1 MPTWFAQNSS
11 VNIDSV
17 NQWNSAANGSGS
29 FLTWANLS
37 PTDILVANGKTSIAI
52 NVDFTCALIT
62 NVATGGTAGGGFVM
76 NAGRTITTNITT
88 SSATCVSITAAGT
101 FTIIGN
107 ITGGTSGNAIYGVD
121 HNSTGTLNVVGNV
134 TGGTVGIN
142 LWAIAIRLGGALNV
156 TGTVTGGSSGTACRA
171 IGTQNNPGAV
181 INITGNVIGASAAG
195 VAVINVNASLF
206 ITGNISGAV
215 AIEAGVQTLPIL
227 ITGDIVC
234 DSAAAVIGAGAGTVI
249 SHNGSVIQNTTFGRG
264 VFNSVIYRIHP
275 SANRTRQ
282 YRTYDTTSFLDNGS
296 RTYYTGGINIGHPA
310 TSNVRLGTVYG
321 AANEFTGTLA
331 VPSPTLVA
339 IGVATDNTVGSY
351 APTGG
356 LDAAGVRAA
365 IGLAAANLDAQL
377 ATKPDAAGIRS
388 AVGLA
393 AANLD
398 TQLSDI
404 PTVTEFEARTLIAS
418 GYASSTHWTAT
429 RAGYLDGVLLADN
442 YNIRVVSVTGSKHI
456 ASVVHDVEPA
466 AIPEDA
472 FVDGA
477 LSNRVLAANA
487 AAEVATAVR
496 TELAIELGRIDVAN
510 SSRLASSAYTAPDNA
525 GITLIK
531 TVTDRL
537 NTGLVQDGAVWQFTV
552 NMLENGPVDGGG
564 GSATVE
570 NQLLILGQLDV
581 IQNKTDLIS
590 GASGITSLLAGAIL
604 DPGQITSFPETL
616 TIGDSYTEAN
626 GRAIQIPVVDTNGVP
641 ISSTGSLYFSSATVT
656 FVIKR
661 AGELD
666 SDRIISGTA
675 TFVDPPGT
683 GTGDEAP
690 YVVVEL
696 SSSETLKGLVKYKYT
711 GILTFTWPG
720 TSDEVMSF
728 ETNTITFRE

>member
-1 MPTWFAQNSS
+1 MQLLKQNTAATVLVGPVLDSAGAAVTNAVIGDFQITKNGTSAAMASPATRTHSHNGFYLLSLDAGDTDTIGRLVIS
-11 VNIDSV
+11 VNNTAQSMSTHRYTVLLPSV
-17 NQWNSAANGSGS
+17 
-29 FLTWANLS
+29 F
-37 PTDILVANGKTSIAI
+37 D
-52 NVDFTCALIT
+52 ALIT
-62 NVATGGTAGGGFVM
+62 NAT
-76 NAGRTITTNITT
+76 
-88 SSATCVSITAAGT
+88 
-101 FTIIGN
+101 
-107 ITGGTSGNAIYGVD
+107 
-121 HNSTGTLNVVGNV
+121 NSTGGLPAATNTITALAG
-134 TGGTVGIN
+134 
-142 LWAIAIRLGGALNV
+142 AIS
-156 TGTVTGGSSGTACRA
+156 TF
-171 IGTQNNPGAV
+171 
-181 INITGNVIGASAAG
+181 AG
-195 VAVINVNASLF
+195 
-206 ITGNISGAV
+206 GAV
-215 AIEAGVQTLPIL
+215 ASVTNRVTANVDQWGGVPVTGMPLPTSSYTAPL
-227 ITGDIVC
+227 
-234 DSAAAVIGAGAGTVI
+234 SAADT
-249 SHNGSVIQNTTFGRG
+249 
-264 VFNSVIYRIHP
+264 
-275 SANRTRQ
+275 RTA
-282 YRTYDTTSFLDNGS
+282 L
-296 RTYYTGGINIGHPA
+296 
-310 TSNVRLGTVYG
+310 
-321 AANEFTGTLA
+321 
-331 VPSPTLVA
+331 
-339 IGVATDNTVGSY
+339 
-351 APTGG
+351 
-356 LDAAGVRAA
+356 
-365 IGLAAANLDAQL
+365 GLA
-377 ATKPDAAGIRS
+377 S
-388 AVGLA
+388 
-393 AANLD
+393 ANLD
-398 TQLSDI
+398 TQLADI
-404 PTVTEFEARTLIAS
+404 PTTAEFEARTLIAAE
-418 GYASSTHWTAT
+418 YASSTHWTAT

-442 YNIRVVSVTGSKHI
+442 YNIRVVAVTGSKHI
-456 ASVVHDVEPA
+456 ASVVHSVEPA

-496 TELAIELGRIDVAN
+496 TELAIELGRIDVTS

-525 GITLIK
+525 SITLIK

-552 NMLENGPVDGGG
+552 NMLENGPAGGGG
-564 GSATVE
+564 GSGDATLA
-570 NQLLILGQLDV
+570 NQVLILDQLDL

-590 GASGITSLLAGAIL
+590 GASGITSLLAGAVL
-604 DPGQITSFPETL
+604 EPGQITSFPETL

>member
-1 MPTWFAQNSS
+1 MQLLKQNTAATVLVGPVLDSAGAAVTNAVIDDFQITKNGTSAAMASPATRTHSHNGFYLLSLATGDTDTIGRLVIS
-11 VNIDSV
+11 VNNTAQSMSTHRYTVLLPSV
-17 NQWNSAANGSGS
+17 
-29 FLTWANLS
+29 F
-37 PTDILVANGKTSIAI
+37 D
-52 NVDFTCALIT
+52 ALIT
-62 NVATGGTAGGGFVM
+62 NAT
-76 NAGRTITTNITT
+76 
-88 SSATCVSITAAGT
+88 
-101 FTIIGN
+101 
-107 ITGGTSGNAIYGVD
+107 
-121 HNSTGTLNVVGNV
+121 NSTGGLPAATNTITALAG
-134 TGGTVGIN
+134 
-142 LWAIAIRLGGALNV
+142 AIS
-156 TGTVTGGSSGTACRA
+156 TF
-171 IGTQNNPGAV
+171 
-181 INITGNVIGASAAG
+181 AG
-195 VAVINVNASLF
+195 
-206 ITGNISGAV
+206 GAV
-215 AIEAGVQTLPIL
+215 ASVTNRVTANVDQWGGVSVTGMPLP
-227 ITGDIVC
+227 TASYVAPDN
-234 DSAAAVIGAGAGTVI
+234 ATIGTI
-249 SHNGSVIQNTTFGRG
+249 STN
-264 VFNSVIYRIHP
+264 
-275 SANRTRQ
+275 
-282 YRTYDTTSFLDNGS
+282 
-296 RTYYTGGINIGHPA
+296 
-310 TSNVRLGTVYG
+310 LGTVNTNVLSRL
-321 AANEFTGTLA
+321 AA
-331 VPSPTLVA
+331 SSYVA
-339 IGVATDNTVGSY
+339 PLSASETRS
-351 APTGG
+351 A
-356 LDAAGVRAA
+356 L
-365 IGLAAANLDAQL
+365 GLA
-377 ATKPDAAGIRS
+377 S
-388 AVGLA
+388 
-393 AANLD
+393 ANLD
-398 TQLSDI
+398 TQLADI

-442 YNIRVVSVTGSKHI
+442 YNIRVVSVTGSKHVT
-456 ASVVHDVEPA
+456 SVVHSVEPA
-466 AIPEDA
+466 AIPENA

-477 LSNRVLAANA
+477 LSNRVLAASA

-496 TELAIELGRIDVAN
+496 TELAIELGRIDVTS

-525 GITLIK
+525 SITSIK

-552 NMLENGPVDGGG
+552 NMLENGPAGGGG
-564 GSATVE
+564 GSATIG
-570 NQLLILGQLDV
+570 NQLLILDQLDL

-590 GASGITSLLAGAIL
+590 GASGITSLLAGAVL
-604 DPGQITSFPETL
+604 EPGQITSFPETL

>member
-1 MPTWFAQNSS
+1 MPLPTASYTAPL
-11 VNIDSV
+11 
-17 NQWNSAANGSGS
+17 SAAD
-29 FLTWANLS
+29 TR
-37 PTDILVANGKTSIAI
+37 T
-52 NVDFTCALIT
+52 AL
-62 NVATGGTAGGGFVM
+62 
-76 NAGRTITTNITT
+76 
-88 SSATCVSITAAGT
+88 
-101 FTIIGN
+101 
-107 ITGGTSGNAIYGVD
+107 
-121 HNSTGTLNVVGNV
+121 
-134 TGGTVGIN
+134 
-142 LWAIAIRLGGALNV
+142 
-156 TGTVTGGSSGTACRA
+156 
-171 IGTQNNPGAV
+171 
-181 INITGNVIGASAAG
+181 
-195 VAVINVNASLF
+195 
-206 ITGNISGAV
+206 
-215 AIEAGVQTLPIL
+215 
-227 ITGDIVC
+227 
-234 DSAAAVIGAGAGTVI
+234 
-249 SHNGSVIQNTTFGRG
+249 
-264 VFNSVIYRIHP
+264 
-275 SANRTRQ
+275 
-282 YRTYDTTSFLDNGS
+282 
-296 RTYYTGGINIGHPA
+296 
-310 TSNVRLGTVYG
+310 
-321 AANEFTGTLA
+321 
-331 VPSPTLVA
+331 
-339 IGVATDNTVGSY
+339 
-351 APTGG
+351 
-356 LDAAGVRAA
+356 
-365 IGLAAANLDAQL
+365 GLA
-377 ATKPDAAGIRS
+377 S
-388 AVGLA
+388 
-393 AANLD
+393 ANLD
-398 TQLSDI
+398 TQLANI
-404 PTVTEFEARTLIAS
+404 PTTAEFEARTLIAAE
-418 GYASSTHWTAT
+418 YASSTHWTAT

-442 YNIRVVSVTGSKHI
+442 YNIRVVSVTGSKHV
-456 ASVVHDVEPA
+456 ASVVHSVEPA

-496 TELAIELGRIDVAN
+496 TELAIELGRIDVTS

-525 GITLIK
+525 SITLIK

-552 NMLENGPVDGGG
+552 NMLENGPAGGGG
-564 GSATVE
+564 GSATVG
-570 NQLLILGQLDV
+570 NQLLILDQLDL

-590 GASGITSLLAGAIL
+590 GASGITSLLAGAVL
-604 DPGQITSFPETL
+604 EPGQITSFPETL

>member
-1 MPTWFAQNSS
+1 MATQTVEFRAAPGLSLTVRLFAIGSDTIVQTASSCTEATNRKGTYAAVFTDPGAAEFELVALSGGVPVCRWFTTLTLTTATFQAYEVRTQAVVAPVTVGTNNDKAGYSLTAGTGLGNQTANITGNLSGSVGSVTGAVGSVTNRVTANTDQWGGAAVTGMPMPTSS
-11 VNIDSV
+11 YTAPDNATI
-17 NQWNSAANGSGS
+17 G
-29 FLTWANLS
+29 
-37 PTDILVANGKTSIAI
+37 SIAI
-52 NVDFTCALIT
+52 N
-62 NVATGGTAGGGFVM
+62 
-76 NAGRTITTNITT
+76 
-88 SSATCVSITAAGT
+88 
-101 FTIIGN
+101 
-107 ITGGTSGNAIYGVD
+107 
-121 HNSTGTLNVVGNV
+121 
-134 TGGTVGIN
+134 
-142 LWAIAIRLGGALNV
+142 
-156 TGTVTGGSSGTACRA
+156 
-171 IGTQNNPGAV
+171 
-181 INITGNVIGASAAG
+181 
-195 VAVINVNASLF
+195 
-206 ITGNISGAV
+206 
-215 AIEAGVQTLPIL
+215 
-227 ITGDIVC
+227 
-234 DSAAAVIGAGAGTVI
+234 
-249 SHNGSVIQNTTFGRG
+249 
-264 VFNSVIYRIHP
+264 
-275 SANRTRQ
+275 
-282 YRTYDTTSFLDNGS
+282 
-296 RTYYTGGINIGHPA
+296 
-310 TSNVRLGTVYG
+310 LGTVNTNVLSRL
-321 AANEFTGTLA
+321 AA
-331 VPSPTLVA
+331 SSYVA
-339 IGVATDNTVGSY
+339 PLSASETRS
-351 APTGG
+351 A
-356 LDAAGVRAA
+356 L
-365 IGLAAANLDAQL
+365 GLA
-377 ATKPDAAGIRS
+377 S
-388 AVGLA
+388 
-393 AANLD
+393 ANLD
-398 TQLSDI
+398 TQLADI
-404 PTVTEFEARTLIAS
+404 PTVAEFEARTLIAS

-442 YNIRVVSVTGSKHI
+442 YNIRVVAVTGSKHI
-456 ASVVHDVEPA
+456 ASVVHSVESA
-466 AIPEDA
+466 AIPETA
-472 FVDGA
+472 FADNA

-496 TELAIELGRIDVAN
+496 TELAIELGRIDVTS

-552 NMLENGPVDGGG
+552 NMLENGPAGGGG
-564 GSATVE
+564 GSATVG
-570 NQLLILGQLDV
+570 NQLLILDQLDA

-590 GASGITSLLAGAIL
+590 GASGITSLLAGAVL
-604 DPGQITSFPETL
+604 EPGQITSFPETL

>member
-1 MPTWFAQNSS
+1 MPTQTVEFRAAPGLSLTVRLFAIGSDTIVQTASSCTEATNRKGTYAAVFTDPGAAEFELVAFSGTTPVCRWFVTLTLTTATFQAYEVRTQAVVGAVGS
-11 VNIDSV
+11 VTARVTANTDQWGGVSV
-17 NQWNSAANGSGS
+17 TGMPLPTASYTAPLSAAD
-29 FLTWANLS
+29 TR
-37 PTDILVANGKTSIAI
+37 T
-52 NVDFTCALIT
+52 AL
-62 NVATGGTAGGGFVM
+62 
-76 NAGRTITTNITT
+76 
-88 SSATCVSITAAGT
+88 
-101 FTIIGN
+101 
-107 ITGGTSGNAIYGVD
+107 
-121 HNSTGTLNVVGNV
+121 
-134 TGGTVGIN
+134 
-142 LWAIAIRLGGALNV
+142 
-156 TGTVTGGSSGTACRA
+156 
-171 IGTQNNPGAV
+171 
-181 INITGNVIGASAAG
+181 
-195 VAVINVNASLF
+195 
-206 ITGNISGAV
+206 
-215 AIEAGVQTLPIL
+215 
-227 ITGDIVC
+227 
-234 DSAAAVIGAGAGTVI
+234 
-249 SHNGSVIQNTTFGRG
+249 
-264 VFNSVIYRIHP
+264 
-275 SANRTRQ
+275 
-282 YRTYDTTSFLDNGS
+282 
-296 RTYYTGGINIGHPA
+296 
-310 TSNVRLGTVYG
+310 
-321 AANEFTGTLA
+321 
-331 VPSPTLVA
+331 
-339 IGVATDNTVGSY
+339 
-351 APTGG
+351 
-356 LDAAGVRAA
+356 
-365 IGLAAANLDAQL
+365 GLA
-377 ATKPDAAGIRS
+377 S
-388 AVGLA
+388 
-393 AANLD
+393 ANLD
-398 TQLSDI
+398 TQLADI
-404 PTVTEFEARTLIAS
+404 PTVAEFEARTLIAS

-477 LSNRVLAANA
+477 LSNRVLAASA

-496 TELAIELGRIDVAN
+496 TELAIELGRIDVTS
-510 SSRLASSAYTAPDNA
+510 SSRLASSAYTAPDNE

-552 NMLENGPVDGGG
+552 NMLENGPAGGGG
-564 GSATVE
+564 GSATVG
-570 NQLLILGQLDV
+570 NQLLILDQLDL

-590 GASGITSLLAGAIL
+590 GASGITSLLAGAVL

>member
-1 MPTWFAQNSS
+1 MQLLKQNAAATVLVGPVLDSAGAAVTNAVIGDFQITKNGTSAAMASPATRTHSHNGFYLLSLATGDTDTVGRLVIS
-11 VNIDSV
+11 VNNTAQSMSTHRYTVLLPSV
-17 NQWNSAANGSGS
+17 
-29 FLTWANLS
+29 F
-37 PTDILVANGKTSIAI
+37 D
-52 NVDFTCALIT
+52 ALIT
-62 NVATGGTAGGGFVM
+62 NAT
-76 NAGRTITTNITT
+76 
-88 SSATCVSITAAGT
+88 
-101 FTIIGN
+101 
-107 ITGGTSGNAIYGVD
+107 
-121 HNSTGTLNVVGNV
+121 NSTGGLPAATNTITALAG
-134 TGGTVGIN
+134 
-142 LWAIAIRLGGALNV
+142 AISTFAGGAVASVTNRVTANV
-156 TGTVTGGSSGTACRA
+156 DQWG
-171 IGTQNNPGAV
+171 
-181 INITGNVIGASAAG
+181 G
-195 VAVINVNASLF
+195 VAVTGMPLPTASYTAPDNATIGSISTNLVTVNNNVLSRLAAS
-206 ITGNISGAV
+206 SYV
-215 AIEAGVQTLPIL
+215 APL
-227 ITGDIVC
+227 
-234 DSAAAVIGAGAGTVI
+234 SASET
-249 SHNGSVIQNTTFGRG
+249 R
-264 VFNSVIYRIHP
+264 
-275 SANRTRQ
+275 SA
-282 YRTYDTTSFLDNGS
+282 L
-296 RTYYTGGINIGHPA
+296 
-310 TSNVRLGTVYG
+310 
-321 AANEFTGTLA
+321 
-331 VPSPTLVA
+331 
-339 IGVATDNTVGSY
+339 
-351 APTGG
+351 
-356 LDAAGVRAA
+356 
-365 IGLAAANLDAQL
+365 GLA
-377 ATKPDAAGIRS
+377 S
-388 AVGLA
+388 
-393 AANLD
+393 ANLD
-398 TQLSDI
+398 TQLADI

-456 ASVVHDVEPA
+456 ASVVHSVEPA
-466 AIPEDA
+466 AIPENA
-472 FVDGA
+472 FADNA

-496 TELAIELGRIDVAN
+496 TELAIELGRIDVTS
-510 SSRLASSAYTAPDNA
+510 SSRLASSAYTVPDNA

-552 NMLENGPVDGGG
+552 NMLENGPAGGGG
-564 GSATVE
+564 GSATVG
-570 NQLLILGQLDV
+570 NQLLILDQLDA
-581 IQNKTDLIS
+581 IQSKTDLIS
-590 GASGITSLLAGAIL
+590 GASGITSLLAGAVL
-604 DPGQITSFPETL
+604 EPGQITSFPETL

>member
-1 MPTWFAQNSS
+1 MQLLKQNTAATVLVGPVLDSAGAAVTNAVIGDFQITKNGTSAAMASPATRTHSHNGFYLLSLATGDTDTVGRLVIS
-11 VNIDSV
+11 VNNTAQSMSTHRYTVLLPSV
-17 NQWNSAANGSGS
+17 
-29 FLTWANLS
+29 F
-37 PTDILVANGKTSIAI
+37 D
-52 NVDFTCALIT
+52 ALIT
-62 NVATGGTAGGGFVM
+62 NAT
-76 NAGRTITTNITT
+76 
-88 SSATCVSITAAGT
+88 
-101 FTIIGN
+101 
-107 ITGGTSGNAIYGVD
+107 
-121 HNSTGTLNVVGNV
+121 NSTGGLPAATNTITALAGAVSTYAGGDTAGTTTLLTRLPSAISLSSGAV
-134 TGGTVGIN
+134 TVGTN
-142 LWAIAIRLGGALNV
+142 NDKSGYSLTAGTGLGNQ
-156 TGTVTGGSSGTACRA
+156 TA
-171 IGTQNNPGAV
+171 
-181 INITGNVIGASAAG
+181 NITGNLSGSVGSVTGAVGSVTARVTANTDQWGG
-195 VAVINVNASLF
+195 VAVTGMPLPTASYTAPPSASTNAS
-206 ITGNISGAV
+206 AV
-215 AIEAGVQTLPIL
+215 RTELATELARIDATVSSRSTL
-227 ITGDIVC
+227 T
-234 DSAAAVIGAGAGTVI
+234 
-249 SHNGSVIQNTTFGRG
+249 
-264 VFNSVIYRIHP
+264 
-275 SANRTRQ
+275 
-282 YRTYDTTSFLDNGS
+282 
-296 RTYYTGGINIGHPA
+296 
-310 TSNVRLGTVYG
+310 
-321 AANEFTGTLA
+321 
-331 VPSPTLVA
+331 
-339 IGVATDNTVGSY
+339 
-351 APTGG
+351 
-356 LDAAGVRAA
+356 AAGVRTELSVELARIDATVSSRLAA
-365 IGLAAANLDAQL
+365 VSYVAPDNATIGTISTNLVTVNNNVLSRLAASSYVAPLSASETRLALGLA
-377 ATKPDAAGIRS
+377 S
-388 AVGLA
+388 
-393 AANLD
+393 ANLD
-398 TQLSDI
+398 TQLADI
-404 PTVTEFEARTLIAS
+404 PTVAEFEARTLIAS

-456 ASVVHDVEPA
+456 ASVVHSVEPA
-466 AIPEDA
+466 AIPENA
-472 FVDGA
+472 FADNA

-496 TELAIELGRIDVAN
+496 TELAVELARIDVTS

-552 NMLENGPVDGGG
+552 NMLENGPAGGGG
-564 GSATVE
+564 GSATVG
-570 NQLLILGQLDV
+570 NQLLILDQLDA
-581 IQNKTDLIS
+581 IQSKTDLIS
-590 GASGITSLLAGAIL
+590 GASGITSLLAGAVL
-604 DPGQITSFPETL
+604 EPGQITSFPETL

>member
-1 MPTWFAQNSS
+1 MFLKQST
-11 VNIDSV
+11 
-17 NQWNSAANGSGS
+17 SAVV
-29 FLTWANLS
+29 
-37 PTDILVANGKTSIAI
+37 LVGP
-52 NVDFTCALIT
+52 VLD
-62 NVATGGTAGGGFVM
+62 
-76 NAGRTITTNITT
+76 
-88 SSATCVSITAAGT
+88 
-101 FTIIGN
+101 
-107 ITGGTSGNAIYGVD
+107 
-121 HNSTGTLNVVGNV
+121 
-134 TGGTVGIN
+134 
-142 LWAIAIRLGGALNV
+142 
-156 TGTVTGGSSGTACRA
+156 
-171 IGTQNNPGAV
+171 
-181 INITGNVIGASAAG
+181 ASG
-195 VAVINVNASLF
+195 VAV
-206 ITGNISGAV
+206 T
-215 AIEAGVQTLPIL
+215 T
-227 ITGDIVC
+227 
-234 DSAAAVIGAGAGTVI
+234 AVIGDFTLTKNGTSAAMSGNTI
-249 SHNGSVIQNTTFGRG
+249 NHSHNGHYAITLTTENTDTIGRLTISVNNTAQAMP
-264 VFNSVIYRIHP
+264 VFRWDICQP
-275 SANRTRQ
+275 
-282 YRTYDTTSFLDNGS
+282 
-296 RTYYTGGINIGHPA
+296 
-310 TSNVRLGTVYG
+310 TVYD
-321 AANEFTGTLA
+321 ALFTNA
-331 VPSPTLVA
+331 V
-339 IGVATDNTVGSY
+339 NT
-351 APTGG
+351 TGG
-356 LDAAGVRAA
+356 LPAATAA
-365 IGLAAANLDAQL
+365 ITALAGSVSTYAGGDTAGTTTLLTRLPSAITLTAGRVTANTDQWGGVAVTGMPLPTTSYTAPLSAADTRTALGLA
-377 ATKPDAAGIRS
+377 S
-388 AVGLA
+388 
-393 AANLD
+393 ANLD

-552 NMLENGPVDGGG
+552 NMLENGPAGGGG
-564 GSATVE
+564 GSATVG
-570 NQLLILGQLDV
+570 NQLLILDQLDV